1 MKKSLYLFAGLMLC
15 LLAAA
20 PPASAGTLSGVVRNG
35 TTGSVVSGQDV
46 ILISLQGGMQ
56 PVATVKTDAQGRYNF
71 DRPEIGGGPLLVRVP
86 YRNVNYH
93 QSVPPGT
100 ATADVEVFEPTASF
114 ASLALVNH
122 VIIFQPNGAV
132 LVVGEEFSIHNL
144 SKPMATYD
152 APGGSFEFVIPDG
165 ATLGRVTASG
175 PAGMPLEQGTIDK
188 SKNRYGVVFALK
200 PGENTIRV
208 AYELPYTGNQASL
221 KAVSPMAAQRV
232 VLAGPQ
238 GIQISS
244 DGFAPAG
251 TEQGY
256 AFLSRDSVAAN
267 SPVAVSVSGTASA
280 PAAAGTGGGDA
291 RDSGAAPAADSA
303 NVTVVPPRVASVQY
317 ILIAGFV
324 LMFALGAVYLWRQ
337 PRAVVAADGSAG
349 LSPAPGFES
358 SPGPSQRKRKQSR
371 DASPALASAAPVAHS
386 TAAAA
391 APIAAPPSVSDI
403 DRAVHLS
410 LDELKDAF
418 FRLELRHQAGTI
430 SEEEYARERAR
441 MEGVLRNLVRG

>member
-1 MKKSLYLFAGLMLC
+1 
-15 LLAAA
+15 
-20 PPASAGTLSGVVRNG
+20 
-35 TTGSVVSGQDV
+35 
-46 ILISLQGGMQ
+46 
-56 PVATVKTDAQGRYNF
+56 
-71 DRPEIGGGPLLVRVP
+71 
-86 YRNVNYH
+86 
-93 QSVPPGT
+93 
-100 ATADVEVFEPTASF
+100 
-114 ASLALVNH
+114 
-122 VIIFQPNGAV
+122 
-132 LVVGEEFSIHNL
+132 
-144 SKPMATYD
+144 
-152 APGGSFEFVIPDG
+152 
-165 ATLGRVTASG
+165 
-175 PAGMPLEQGTIDK
+175 
-188 SKNRYGVVFALK
+188 
-200 PGENTIRV
+200 
-208 AYELPYTGNQASL
+208 
-221 KAVSPMAAQRV
+221 MAAQRV

-238 GIQISS
+238 GIEISS

-303 NVTVVPPRVASVQY
+303 NVTVVPPRVASVQW

-358 SPGPSQRKRKQSR
+358 SPGASQRKRKQSR
-371 DASPALASAAPVAHS
+371 DASPALASAAPVARS
-386 TAAAA
+386 TAAA
-391 APIAAPPSVSDI
+391 PMAAPPSVSEI
-403 DRAVHLS
+403 DRGVNLS